1 MLKLLFYFSFFSESD
16 LDYQVVL
23 GKVNLDRKEEVGQT
37 IPVIQTIRHENYTEI
52 NGIPHNDVG

>member
-1 MLKLLFYFSFFSESD
+1 MLKLLFYFFSKSD

-23 GKVNLDRKEEVGQT
+23 GKENLDRERGGQT
-37 IPVIQTIRHENYTEI
+37 IPVIQTIPHENYTEI